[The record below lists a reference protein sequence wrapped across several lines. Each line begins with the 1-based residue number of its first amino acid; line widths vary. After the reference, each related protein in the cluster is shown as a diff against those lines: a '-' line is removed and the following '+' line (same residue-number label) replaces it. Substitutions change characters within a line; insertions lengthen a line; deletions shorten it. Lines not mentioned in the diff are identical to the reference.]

1 MRSGQDQ
8 RLEPF
13 PGWKHQTQW
22 VGKFKVGTGPAE
34 AFSGPTSSQ
43 KKKKKKK
50 SRTSSGLNIH
60 IEKIPAHRRGARSSC
75 RPGPGGLG
83 HAAADYTQLG
93 WDGSEPSALTS
104 ARLRPRRGEIGSAA
118 GRGRGANHSQMALI
132 AEIKTDGAAGNKF
145 VIRALPSD
153 HQSGPTAGRIG
164 RECACVYSGGV
175 GSAER
180 RGARSCTGAGLG
192 RVRGDRRGRS
202 SVCLGVPAPRS
213 RTAAPPPPL
222 GS

>member
-1 MRSGQDQ
+1 M
-8 RLEPF
+8 
-13 PGWKHQTQW
+13 
-22 VGKFKVGTGPAE
+22 GTGPAE
-34 AFSGPTSSQ
+34 AFTGPTSSQ
-43 KKKKKKK
+43 KKKKT
-50 SRTSSGLNIH
+50 RTSSALKIH
-60 IEKIPAHRRGARSSC
+60 IEKVPAHRRAARSSC

-83 HAAADYTQLG
+83 HAAADYTQFG

-180 RGARSCTGAGLG
+180 RGRA
-192 RVRGDRRGRS
+192 
-202 SVCLGVPAPRS
+202 PAPGL
-213 RTAAPPPPL
+213 AW
-222 GS
+222 GG

>member
-1 MRSGQDQ
+1 MHGHRCRGRNCSCRRAAPQRRDSGGARGRVRTKGWSLFRAGSTRSSG
-8 RLEPF
+8 LENLKW
-13 PGWKHQTQW
+13 GWAPPKRS
-22 VGKFKVGTGPAE
+22 PA
-34 AFSGPTSSQ
+34 PPHL
-43 KKKKKKK
+43 KKKRKT
-50 SRTSSGLNIH
+50 RTSSGLKIH
-60 IEKIPAHRRGARSSC
+60 IEKVPAHRLAARSSC
-75 RPGPGGLG
+75 RPGSGELG

-175 GSAER
+175 GSGER
-180 RGARSCTGAGLG
+180 RGRA
-192 RVRGDRRGRS
+192 
-202 SVCLGVPAPRS
+202 PAPGL
-213 RTAAPPPPL
+213 AWA
-222 GS
+222 G